1 MLATHCVLERGFQ
14 PAPEKISAGKVLAL
28 QSQSQKRLHGL
39 AWERKIFKSV
49 GLSWVTGRA
58 HRDLSPAANLNN
70 LQFLKKLQITASLSG
85 LSLLLVSQLALSP
98 ALQAFAKTPAKPLS
112 MPAVAPSYSDSVSR
126 CDPNA
131 GSNSGSGHNYPEP
144 PNGPVG
150 RSSMMLKVKSQ
161 ALQGNAS
168 RQGTAGSAESKPLLE
183 GNVLRE
189 TTPDDAF
196 AAAGIAR
203 TDAMQKKPRPARVGE
218 DVYRTWLSK
227 THPQFSLKAESLD
240 PIEVLE
246 VKGAWDKADRTLKNL
261 GIPHTT
267 IGCGQLNRIGLSRA
281 KVLVINCAGALD
293 RNSLQGIRDFVMR
306 GGYLLTTDWALQNML
321 GQTFPGYVEWNKG
334 KSKGNVVDAQVVLP
348 DREFFQGTVNNASWK
363 LDEESQTVRVLKAD
377 VVKVLAVSRDLAP
390 LDPDRQGILA
400 VAFSFGRGKVLHL
413 VGHFD
418 NNALPFFPRHL
429 PDPAPLIGIGL
440 RQALAANFIV
450 SRLERGS
457 N

>member
-1 MLATHCVLERGFQ
+1 MNE
-14 PAPEKISAGKVLAL
+14 L
-28 QSQSQKRLHGL
+28 Q
-39 AWERKIFKSV
+39 I
-49 GLSWVTGRA
+49 
-58 HRDLSPAANLNN
+58 LN
-70 LQFLKKLQITASLSG
+70 KLQITVSLSG
-85 LSLLLVSQLALSP
+85 LIPLLVAPLVFFPSLE
-98 ALQAFAKTPAKPLS
+98 AFGKSPAKPLS
-112 MPAVAPSYSDSVSR
+112 MPAVAPSYSESATRADLNS
-126 CDPNA
+126 
-131 GSNSGSGHNYPEP
+131 GSLSGSGHNYPEP

-150 RSSMMLKVKSQ
+150 RSSMVLKVKSPT
-161 ALQGNAS
+161 LQGSAS
-168 RQGTAGSAESKPLLE
+168 RLGTAGSAESKPLLE

-189 TTPDDAF
+189 TAPDDAF
-196 AAAGIAR
+196 SAAGIAR

-218 DVYRTWLSK
+218 DVYRAWLSK
-227 THPQFSLKAESLD
+227 VHPKFSLKAESLD
-240 PIEVLE
+240 PMEVLE
-246 VKGAWDKADRTLKNL
+246 VKGTWDKADRTLKNL

-267 IGCGQLNRIGLSRA
+267 IGSGQLTRIGLSRA
-281 KVLVINCAGALD
+281 KVLVINCAGTLD

-348 DREFFQGTVNNASWK
+348 DREFFQGTVSNASWK
-363 LDEESQTVRVLKAD
+363 LDEESQTVRVLKPD

-400 VAFSFGRGKVLHL
+400 VAFAFGRGKVLHL

-429 PDPAPLIGIGL
+429 PDPAPVIGIGL

-450 SRLERGS
+450 SRLESGS